1 MSMSL
6 KPRYFDDHYPWQRLA
21 VAVLVRAVKDARVV
35 EKRIPKRAQR
45 SAREFLADEGVRDTF
60 LMLDVPAD
68 VWAMCDPEP
77 GRMAEKQG

>member
-6 KPRYFDDHYPWQRLA
+6 KPQYFDGHYPWQRLA

-68 VWAMCDPEP
+68 VWTVSDRNKNNKPDRKE
-77 GRMAEKQG
+77 